1 MIELWLGIIL
11 LTLLAMSFIC
21 WPLFKRHRAS
31 AAVNRQQENIHMF
44 KQRLAELQ
52 QERDQNL
59 LNDQSFAE
67 LKLELEKNLLSDATT
82 EELAADEIISL
93 GQKNSRSQL
102 LLVITICVSLPIL
115 ALGLYAKYGS
125 AEELLWVE
133 NKNNSHQLPTGEKPT
148 AEQAI
153 GLLESELQRNP
164 ENAEGW
170 YMLAGAYMGTNQF
183 SKGAQAFIQ
192 VLEYLPE
199 QSPQYPSVIGQYA
212 QALFFIDNRVTE
224 KVKVQIAKALAIDSS
239 EVVSLGLL
247 GIEAF
252 EQQNYQRAIDFW
264 RQSLGSAEPNAAAA
278 LKSGIAK
285 AESELAA
292 LGIAVKESKSMI
304 KNKLKVIVDVEIT
317 AALKNSLAPDAIL
330 FVFARPIGGKIPLA
344 AVKMKV
350 SELPKRIVLD
360 DSLAMMPTAKI
371 SLQKKVEVSAR
382 ISLSGQPQ
390 SQKGD
395 YQSEVLVVKV
405 SETTDTFKLLINK
418 VVE

>member
-1 MIELWLGIIL
+1 MIELWLGIIS
-11 LTLLAMSFIC
+11 LTLLAMSFVC
-21 WPLFKRHRAS
+21 WPLLKRHRAS

-82 EELAADEIISL
+82 EELAADEIVSL
-93 GQKNSRSQL
+93 GKKNSRSQL
-102 LLVITICVSLPIL
+102 VLVITICVSLPMFS
-115 ALGLYAKYGS
+115 LGLYAQYGS
-125 AEELLWVE
+125 ADELLWVE
-133 NKNNSHQLPTGEKPT
+133 DKNISHQLPTGEKPT

-164 ENAEGW
+164 ENPEGW
-170 YMLAGAYMGTNQF
+170 YMLAGSYMATNQF
-183 SKGAQAFIQ
+183 SKGAQAFIK

-199 QSPQYPSVIGQYA
+199 QNPQYPSVIGQYA

-224 KVKVQIAKALAIDSS
+224 KVKVQIEKALALDAN

-252 EQQNYQRAIDFW
+252 EQQDYQRAIDFW
-264 RQSLGSAEPNAAAA
+264 RQSLESAEPNAAAA
-278 LKSGIAK
+278 LQSGIAK

-292 LGIAVKESKSMI
+292 LGIAVKKPKNMI

-317 AALKNSLAPDAIL
+317 AALKNRLATDAVL

-395 YQSEVLVVKV
+395 FQSEVLVVKV